1 MDTTDQIR
9 AYIEKTFGKAVG
21 VDDSLL
27 DSGLLDS
34 IGIFEVATFL
44 ESAFGIT
51 VEDEAI
57 IPEHFETVA
66 LIANFVNRKKA
77 NTAA

>member
-9 AYIEKTFGKAVG
+9 AFIEKTFGKAVG

-57 IPEHFETVA
+57 IPEHFETVT